1 MIRQLRRLFWF
12 IIVLVI
18 ILLWARHA
26 TAQDVSSVDVS
37 AINNISTDIRDMIS
51 GMRWRLAAI
60 ARNLLLGLLLI
71 ELIWKLGQAVN
82 DGEELS
88 AYLKLMA
95 KRIVIASFFLFVLGG
110 IPTGSDGSTVSLA
123 DFVIESAEALTKI
136 TNENATNKPADLFWQ
151 TFEAGQQGYKN
162 SKGVAGTIIAGFV
175 WIVLVVIGAA
185 IAAVV
190 LVAYVEV
197 YTIFT
202 IGTLALAFGAWSATE
217 QFAQNFLFAAIGKIL
232 KLFTTMIIAT
242 VASLIVTTTG
252 PITEVGDGLVITA
265 VVLILVIVLGSVP
278 TAVEQIISSIP
289 LSSGEGQASQMVTG
303 AAKTAG
309 KVAATAAGAAV
320 GGAVGGAAGAS
331 LGSGAGGGVTK
342 TAATLVGRAAG
353 RSARQAGLALA
364 SKIRAAKNG
373 G

>member
-12 IIVLVI
+12 IVILVI
-18 ILLWARHA
+18 VLLWAKHA
-26 TAQDVSSVDVS
+26 TAQDVSAVDVG
-37 AINNISTDIRDMIS
+37 AIDNISTDIRDMIA

-88 AYLKLMA
+88 AYIKLMA
-95 KRIVIASFFLFVLGG
+95 KRIVIAGFFLFVLGG
-110 IPTGSDGSTVSLA
+110 IPTGSDGSTVGLA
-123 DFVIESAEALTKI
+123 DFVIQSAEALTKI

-151 TFEAGQQGYKN
+151 TYEAGHQGYKN
-162 SKGVAGTIIAGFV
+162 SKGFENAVIAGFV

-289 LSSGEGQASQMVTG
+289 LSSGEGQAAQMVINT
-303 AAKTAG
+303 AKETG
-309 KVAATAAGAAV
+309 KVAANAVSSGV

-331 LGSGAGGGVTK
+331 FGSAVGGGVTK

-353 RSARQAGLALA
+353 RSARQAGIAVA
-364 SKIRAAKNG
+364 NKIRSIKRDF
-373 G
+373 

>member
-1 MIRQLRRLFWF
+1 MFRQLRRLFWF
-12 IIVLVI
+12 IIILVI
-18 ILLWARHA
+18 VLLWAKHA
-26 TAQDVSSVDVS
+26 TAQDVDVS
-37 AINNISTDIRDMIS
+37 AIDNISTDIRDMIA

-88 AYLKLMA
+88 SYIKLMA
-95 KRIVIASFFLFVLGG
+95 KRIVIAGFFLFVLGG
-110 IPTGSDGSTVSLA
+110 IPTGSDGSTVGVA

-151 TFEAGQQGYKN
+151 TFEAGQHGYKN

-278 TAVEQIISSIP
+278 TAVEQIVSSIP
-289 LSSGEGQASQMVTG
+289 LSSGEAQ
-303 AAKTAG
+303 AAKTVTDAAKTTG
-309 KVAATAAGAAV
+309 QVAASAAGGAA
-320 GGAVGGAAGAS
+320 GGAAGAS
-331 LGSGAGGGVTK
+331 FGSAVGGGVTK

-364 SKIRAAKNG
+364 DKIRAAKSGN
-373 G
+373 

>member
-1 MIRQLRRLFWF
+1 MISQLRRLLWF
-12 IIVLVI
+12 IVIFVIV
-18 ILLWARHA
+18 LLWAKYA
-26 TAQDVSSVDVS
+26 TAQDVSAVDVG
-37 AINNISTDIRDMIS
+37 AIDNISTDIRDMIA

-60 ARNLLLGLLLI
+60 ARNLLLSLLLI

-88 AYLKLMA
+88 AYIKLMA
-95 KRIVIASFFLFVLGG
+95 KRIVIAGFFLFVLGG
-110 IPTGSDGSTVSLA
+110 IPTGSDGSTVGLA
-123 DFVIESAEALTKI
+123 DFVIQSAEALTKI
-136 TNENATNKPADLFWQ
+136 SNENATNKPADLFWQ
-151 TFEAGQQGYKN
+151 TYEAGHQGYKS
-162 SKGVAGTIIAGFV
+162 SKGFEGAVIAGVV

-252 PITEVGDGLVITA
+252 PITEVGDGLVIAA
-265 VVLILVIVLGSVP
+265 VVIILLVVLGSVP

-289 LSSGEGQASQMVTG
+289 LSSGEGQAIQTVTG
-303 AAKTAG
+303 AAKTTG
-309 KVAATAAGAAV
+309 QVVVTAAGAAV
-320 GGAVGGAAGAS
+320 GGAVGAAG
-331 LGSGAGGGVTK
+331 GSAAGGGVTK

-353 RSARQAGLALA
+353 RSARQAGIAVA
-364 SKIRAAKNG
+364 NKIRSIKRDF
-373 G
+373 